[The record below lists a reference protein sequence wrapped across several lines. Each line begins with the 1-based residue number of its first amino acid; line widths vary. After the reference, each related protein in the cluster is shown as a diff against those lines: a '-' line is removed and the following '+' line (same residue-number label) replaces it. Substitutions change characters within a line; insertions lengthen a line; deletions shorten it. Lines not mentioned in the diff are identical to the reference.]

1 MNVYCTVDYIKN
13 EYTFLQGQVLK
24 VKSVSYEC
32 MQSLLTTN
40 ENRIYISPRSS
51 FKSLSLFNEYMQ
63 SSNEVLLYRGPSIDA
78 FYQVLVHFGHAVL
91 EEKIFF

>member
-32 MQSLLTTN
+32 
-40 ENRIYISPRSS
+40 
-51 FKSLSLFNEYMQ
+51 MQ